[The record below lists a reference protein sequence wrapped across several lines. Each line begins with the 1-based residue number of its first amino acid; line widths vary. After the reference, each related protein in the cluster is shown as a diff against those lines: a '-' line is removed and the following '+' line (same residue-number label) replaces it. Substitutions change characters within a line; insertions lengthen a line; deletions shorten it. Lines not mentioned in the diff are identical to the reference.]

1 LHSRLRA
8 WWSWSGRWHR
18 ANRRG
23 RSGGSSPAQIVSSDA
38 LRALVGEGEH
48 DLAASTDAFAVLDD
62 VVARRLRRRLTTVID
77 TLGLDADQRR
87 QWRERAAAVGLPCVA
102 VVFDTPAAECR
113 RRNSARQIAVRADVV
128 ANQLR
133 RWPAVRSDV
142 AAEPWHD
149 VVTPEPV
156 ALVPA
161 ALVPA
166 RSLQR
171 SRSDSGGEA
180 PATSES
186 PSAADHAGI
195 RIGLQLSSFEWPGGP
210 PRLAENLLRI
220 VTEAEAAGVE
230 HVWVMDHLRQIPQV
244 GPAWQNLPEPYT
256 TLAWLAG
263 VTERIRLGVLVSP
276 AFLRHP
282 AVLAN
287 AVATLDVLS
296 NGRAICGLGLGWFA
310 DEYAALGID
319 FPVRAERYARLED
332 ALRLLPLTW
341 GKGSPRFDGRTVVVA
356 EAMCYPRPLQAHVPI
371 WVGGSGERK
380 TLRLVAELA
389 DACNLFGDPDL
400 VRRKVDVL
408 QRHCAEVGRDP
419 TTIEVSHLSTVL
431 IGRDRGEVAEL
442 VDRLRPKR
450 RSAERF
456 ARDVNAGTV
465 GDHLATTNGDV
476 IIQPRFHAS
485 FVMQWNGLMIYNDPA
500 PSATYAGLPKAD
512 LILVSHTH
520 GDHFSTAH
528 IDAVRGTN
536 CVIIVPQ
543 AVYNSLTVTQKTFA
557 VVLANGASTNV
568 LGLTVSAVPAYN
580 SNHPLG
586 RGNGYVVTIGGKLW
600 PPGFS

>member
-1 LHSRLRA
+1 MTEASNDEPLALPSPCVVVLVGPVA
-8 WWSWSGRWHR
+8 SGKSTWAQRWFE
-18 ANRRG
+18 
-23 RSGGSSPAQIVSSDA
+23 PAQIVSSDA

-48 DLAASTDAFAVLDD
+48 DLAASADAFALLDD

-87 QWRERAAAVGLPCVA
+87 QWRERAAAAGLPCVA
-102 VVFDTPAAECR
+102 VVFDTPAQECR
-113 RRNSARQIAVRADVV
+113 RRNSEREIAVRADVV

-133 RWPAVRSDV
+133 RWPDVRSDV
-142 AAEPWHD
+142 AAETWHD
-149 VVTPEPV
+149 VVTPDPV

-161 ALVPA
+161 ALAPV
-166 RSLQR
+166 RSSHR
-171 SRSDSGGEA
+171 HAA
-180 PATSES
+180 PAAPS
-186 PSAADHAGI
+186 PDASVSAATDDRTGM

-210 PRLAENLLRI
+210 PHLAENLQRI
-220 VTEAEAAGVE
+220 VTEAEAAGVA

-282 AVLAN
+282 AVLAD

-319 FPVRAERYARLED
+319 FPSRAERYARLED
-332 ALRLLPLTW
+332 ALRLLPLMW
-341 GKGSPRFDGRTVVVA
+341 GKGSPRFDGQTVVVE
-356 EAMCYPRPLQAHVPI
+356 EALCYPRPLQAHVPI

-389 DACNLFGDPDL
+389 DACNLFGEPDV

-408 QRHCAEVGRDP
+408 HRHCEDVGRDP
-419 TTIEVSHLSTVL
+419 STIEVSHLSTVL
-431 IGRDRGEVAEL
+431 VGRDRGEVADL

-450 RSAERF
+450 RPAERF

-465 GDHLATTNGDV
+465 ADHVTRIERYRESGVTTMILSVADTSEPGAMERLGLLIDHL
-476 IIQPRFHAS
+476 R
-485 FVMQWNGLMIYNDPA
+485 
-500 PSATYAGLPKAD
+500 
-512 LILVSHTH
+512 
-520 GDHFSTAH
+520 
-528 IDAVRGTN
+528 
-536 CVIIVPQ
+536 
-543 AVYNSLTVTQKTFA
+543 
-557 VVLANGASTNV
+557 
-568 LGLTVSAVPAYN
+568 
-580 SNHPLG
+580 
-586 RGNGYVVTIGGKLW
+586 
-600 PPGFS
+600 

>member
-1 LHSRLRA
+1 VVVLIGPVA
-8 WWSWSGRWHR
+8 SGKSTW
-18 ANRRG
+18 AKQWFE
-23 RSGGSSPAQIVSSDA
+23 PAQIVSSDA
-38 LRALVGEGEH
+38 LRALVGESEH
-48 DLAASTDAFAVLDD
+48 DLAASTDAFALLDD
-62 VVARRLRRRLTTVID
+62 IVTRRLHRRLTTVID

-87 QWRERAAAVGLPCVA
+87 RWRDRASAARMPCVA
-102 VVFDTPAAECR
+102 VVFDTPARECR
-113 RRNSARQIAVRADVV
+113 RRNSAREIAVRPDVV

-133 RWPAVRSDV
+133 RWPDIRSDV
-142 AAEPWHD
+142 TSETWHD
-149 VVTPEPV
+149 IVTPDPV

-166 RSLQR
+166 RSAKR
-171 SRSDSGGEA
+171 K
-180 PATSES
+180 ATVGTATQES
-186 PSAADHAGI
+186 AESAASTATDRI

-210 PRLAENLLRI
+210 AQLADNLRRI

-282 AVLAN
+282 AVLAD

-319 FPVRAERYARLED
+319 FPSRAERYARLED
-332 ALRLLPLTW
+332 ALRLLPLMW
-341 GKGSPRFDGRTVVVA
+341 GKGSPRFEGRSVVVE
-356 EAMCYPRPLQAHVPI
+356 EAMCYPRPLQPHVPI

-389 DACNLFGDPDL
+389 DACNLFGDPDV

-408 QRHCAEVGRDP
+408 HRHCADVGRDP

-431 IGRDRGEVAEL
+431 VGRDRAEVAEL

-450 RSAERF
+450 RPAERF
-456 ARDVNAGTV
+456 ARDVNAGTID
-465 GDHLATTNGDV
+465 DHLARIDRYRECGVGT
-476 IIQPRFHAS
+476 
-485 FVMQWNGLMIYNDPA
+485 MIL
-500 PSATYAGLPKAD
+500 S
-512 LILVSHTH
+512 
-520 GDHFSTAH
+520 
-528 IDAVRGTN
+528 
-536 CVIIVPQ
+536 
-543 AVYNSLTVTQKTFA
+543 
-557 VVLANGASTNV
+557 VVDTGEPGAMER
-568 LGLTVSAVPAYN
+568 LGLLIDRLRT
-580 SNHPLG
+580 
-586 RGNGYVVTIGGKLW
+586 
-600 PPGFS
+600 

>member
-1 LHSRLRA
+1 MTRISNDEPMALPSPCVVVLVGPVA
-8 WWSWSGRWHR
+8 SGKSTW
-18 ANRRG
+18 AQQWFE
-23 RSGGSSPAQIVSSDA
+23 PAQIVSSDA

-87 QWRERAAAVGLPCVA
+87 QWRERAAAAGLPCVA
-102 VVFDTPAAECR
+102 VVFDTPATECR
-113 RRNSARQIAVRADVV
+113 RRNSAREIAVRADVV

-133 RWPAVRSDV
+133 RWPDVRADV

-166 RSLQR
+166 RSSQR
-171 SRSDSGGEA
+171 SRSDDAAAATSASTSAA
-180 PATSES
+180 PAV
-186 PSAADHAGI
+186 DGHVGI

-210 PRLAENLLRI
+210 PRLAENLRRI

-319 FPVRAERYARLED
+319 FPPRAERYARLED
-332 ALRLLPLTW
+332 ALRLLPLHV
-341 GKGSPRFDGRTVVVA
+341 GQGLAALRRPDGR
-356 EAMCYPRPLQAHVPI
+356 RR
-371 WVGGSGERK
+371 GG
-380 TLRLVAELA
+380 
-389 DACNLFGDPDL
+389 
-400 VRRKVDVL
+400 DVL
-408 QRHCAEVGRDP
+408 PAAAAG
-419 TTIEVSHLSTVL
+419 
-431 IGRDRGEVAEL
+431 
-442 VDRLRPKR
+442 
-450 RSAERF
+450 
-456 ARDVNAGTV
+456 AR
-465 GDHLATTNGDV
+465 
-476 IIQPRFHAS
+476 
-485 FVMQWNGLMIYNDPA
+485 
-500 PSATYAGLPKAD
+500 AD
-512 LILVSHTH
+512 L
-520 GDHFSTAH
+520 
-528 IDAVRGTN
+528 
-536 CVIIVPQ
+536 
-543 AVYNSLTVTQKTFA
+543 
-557 VVLANGASTNV
+557 
-568 LGLTVSAVPAYN
+568 
-580 SNHPLG
+580 G
-586 RGNGYVVTIGGKLW
+586 RRIG
-600 PPGFS
+600 

>member
-1 LHSRLRA
+1 MNTAIPGRDHLQRNCTPDRRVA
-8 WWSWSGRWHR
+8 WAVVTGAPTDEPLALPSPCVVVLVGPVASGKSTW
-18 ANRRG
+18 AAQWFE
-23 RSGGSSPAQIVSSDA
+23 PAQIVSSDA

-48 DLAASTDAFAVLDD
+48 DLAASTDAFALLDD
-62 VVARRLRRRLTTVID
+62 IVTRRLRRQLTTVID
-77 TLGLDADQRR
+77 TLGIDAEQRR
-87 QWRERAAAVGLPCVA
+87 RWRDRAAAAGMPCIA
-102 VVFDTPAAECR
+102 VVFDTSAQECR
-113 RRNSARQIAVRADVV
+113 RRNNAREIAVRPDVV

-133 RWPAVRSDV
+133 RWPDV
-142 AAEPWHD
+142 KSEVASEPWHD
-149 VVTPEPV
+149 IFTPDPV

-166 RSLQR
+166 RSAKR
-171 SRSDSGGEA
+171 ESGGDAA
-180 PATSES
+180 PPTPVVASTTVASTAT
-186 PSAADHAGI
+186 DRM

-210 PRLAENLLRI
+210 AQLAENLRRI

-282 AVLAN
+282 AVLAD

-319 FPVRAERYARLED
+319 FPSRAERYARLED
-332 ALRLLPLTW
+332 ALRLLPLMW
-341 GKGSPRFDGRTVVVA
+341 GKGSPRFEGRSVVVE

-389 DACNLFGDPDL
+389 DACNLFGDPDV

-408 QRHCAEVGRDP
+408 HRHCEDVGRDP

-431 IGRDRGEVAEL
+431 IGRDRAEVAEL
-442 VDRLRPKR
+442 VERLRPKR
-450 RSAERF
+450 RPAERF
-456 ARDVNAGTV
+456 ARDVNAGTID
-465 GDHLATTNGDV
+465 DHLTRIDRYRESGVGT
-476 IIQPRFHAS
+476 
-485 FVMQWNGLMIYNDPA
+485 MILSVVDTDEPG
-500 PSATYAGLPKAD
+500 SMERLGV
-512 LILVSHTH
+512 LIDRL
-520 GDHFSTAH
+520 
-528 IDAVRGTN
+528 
-536 CVIIVPQ
+536 
-543 AVYNSLTVTQKTFA
+543 
-557 VVLANGASTNV
+557 
-568 LGLTVSAVPAYN
+568 
-580 SNHPLG
+580 
-586 RGNGYVVTIGGKLW
+586 
-600 PPGFS
+600 

>member
-1 LHSRLRA
+1 MTEAPNEPLALPSPCVVVLVGPVA
-8 WWSWSGRWHR
+8 SGKSTWAQRWFE
-18 ANRRG
+18 
-23 RSGGSSPAQIVSSDA
+23 PAQIVSSDA

-48 DLAASTDAFAVLDD
+48 DLAASTDAFALLDD

-87 QWRERAAAVGLPCVA
+87 QWRQRAAAAGMPCVA
-102 VVFDTPAAECR
+102 VVFDTPPQECR
-113 RRNSARQIAVRADVV
+113 RRNSAREIAVRADVV

-133 RWPAVRSDV
+133 RWPDVRSAV
-142 AAEPWHD
+142 AAEGWHD
-149 VVTPEPV
+149 IVTPDPV
-156 ALVPA
+156 ALVPT
-161 ALVPA
+161 ALAPL
-166 RSLQR
+166 RPSQR
-171 SRSDSGGEA
+171 SQPGNGE
-180 PATSES
+180 PSPEPS
-186 PSAADHAGI
+186 PSTRADDPTGM

-210 PRLAENLLRI
+210 PRLAENLQRI

-282 AVLAN
+282 AVLAD

-319 FPVRAERYARLED
+319 FPSRAERYARLED
-332 ALRLLPLTW
+332 TLRLLPLMW
-341 GKGSPRFDGRTVVVA
+341 GKGSPRFDGRTVVVE

-389 DACNLFGDPDL
+389 DACNLFGEPDV
-400 VRRKVDVL
+400 VRRKVDVIH
-408 QRHCAEVGRDP
+408 RHCEDVGRDP
-419 TTIEVSHLSTVL
+419 ATIEVSHLSTVL
-431 IGRDRGEVAEL
+431 VGRDRGEVAEL

-450 RSAERF
+450 RPAERF

-465 GDHLATTNGDV
+465 ADHVARIERYRESGVGT
-476 IIQPRFHAS
+476 
-485 FVMQWNGLMIYNDPA
+485 MIL
-500 PSATYAGLPKAD
+500 SVAD
-512 LILVSHTH
+512 T
-520 GDHFSTAH
+520 GE
-528 IDAVRGTN
+528 
-536 CVIIVPQ
+536 P
-543 AVYNSLTVTQKTFA
+543 
-557 VVLANGASTNV
+557 GAMER
-568 LGLTVSAVPAYN
+568 LGL
-580 SNHPLG
+580 LID
-586 RGNGYVVTIGGKLW
+586 RLR
-600 PPGFS
+600 

>member
-1 LHSRLRA
+1 MALPSPCVVVLVGPVA
-8 WWSWSGRWHR
+8 SGKSTW
-18 ANRRG
+18 AQQWFE
-23 RSGGSSPAQIVSSDA
+23 PAQIVSSDA

-87 QWRERAAAVGLPCVA
+87 QWRERAAAAGLPCVA

-113 RRNSARQIAVRADVV
+113 RRNSAREIAVRADVV

-133 RWPAVRSDV
+133 RWPDVMSDV

-149 VVTPEPV
+149 VVTPDPV

-166 RSLQR
+166 RSPQR
-171 SRSDSGGEA
+171 SRSDRASPA
-180 PATSES
+180 PETSASTS
-186 PSAADHAGI
+186 PYDPTGV

-210 PRLAENLLRI
+210 PRLAENLRRI

-244 GPAWQNLPEPYT
+244 GPAWQNLPEAYT

-319 FPVRAERYARLED
+319 FPPRAERYARLED
-332 ALRLLPLTW
+332 ALRLLPLMW
-341 GKGSPRFDGRTVVVA
+341 GKGSPRLNGRTVVVE

-389 DACNLFGDPDL
+389 DACNLFGEPDV

-408 QRHCAEVGRDP
+408 HRHCEAVGRDP
-419 TTIEVSHLSTVL
+419 ATVEVSHLSTVL
-431 IGRDRGEVAEL
+431 VGRDRGEVAEL

-450 RSAERF
+450 RPAERF

-465 GDHLATTNGDV
+465 DDHLARIERYRESGVGT
-476 IIQPRFHAS
+476 
-485 FVMQWNGLMIYNDPA
+485 MIL
-500 PSATYAGLPKAD
+500 G
-512 LILVSHTH
+512 
-520 GDHFSTAH
+520 
-528 IDAVRGTN
+528 
-536 CVIIVPQ
+536 
-543 AVYNSLTVTQKTFA
+543 
-557 VVLANGASTNV
+557 VVDTGEPGAMER
-568 LGLTVSAVPAYN
+568 LGLLIDRLRS
-580 SNHPLG
+580 
-586 RGNGYVVTIGGKLW
+586 
-600 PPGFS
+600 